1 MSKDPRYKEVS
12 KIIASGLI
20 GELSEIFKHIPKSVV
35 AADLG
40 KNTGRTYVF
49 FESPE
54 DLTFKDIYRL
64 AQLIEVDKS
73 VIVGLIEKQYLN
85 NMKKEEDKKTSSGRN
100 IFPN

>member
-1 MSKDPRYKEVS
+1 MSKDPRYKEVK
-12 KIIASGLI
+12 KIIQSGLI
-20 GELSEIFKHIPKSVV
+20 QELSEIFKHIPKSIV

-64 AQLIEVDKS
+64 TQLIEVDKL
-73 VIVGLIEKQYLN
+73 VIVNLIEKQYLN
-85 NMKKEEDKKTSSGRN
+85 NLQEEARKGIAGRK
-100 IFPN
+100 